1 MKGIINFESI
11 WRRSLKALGLY
22 YKWLFWK
29 ERKSPTEK
37 MLKMRA
43 LYGQFVQA
51 GDLCFDIGANMGSRV
66 ASFLMMNAKVIAVE
80 PQQICFK
87 ELEKVF
93 ANYPVTLVN
102 KGVGAKEEV
111 KDFYISSNHL
121 MSSFSEEWIDGTKKM
136 FTKDNWD
143 QVKKME
149 ITTLDQLITIY
160 GEPQFIKIDTEGFEV
175 EVLKG
180 LSRPIKALSVEYT
193 LPDPHHKN
201 IACLEKLETLYQ
213 DKALYNLCRDEA
225 YTMHFSTWQTID
237 TIKKMIASDVF
248 NRANFGNYG
257 DIYVKRISE

>member
-11 WRRSLKALGLY
+11 WRRSLKSMGLY

-37 MLKMRA
+37 MQKMRA

-66 ASFLMMNAKVIAVE
+66 SSFLMLNAKVVAVE

-93 ANYPVTLVN
+93 VNYPVTLVN

-111 KDFYISSNHL
+111 KDFYMSSNHL
-121 MSSFSEEWIDGTKKM
+121 MSSFSEEWIEGTKKM
-136 FTKDNWD
+136 FTNDNWD
-143 QVKKME
+143 RVEKMQ
-149 ITTLDQLITIY
+149 ITTLDKMIAEY

-180 LSRPIKALSVEYT
+180 LSSPIKALSVEYT
-193 LPDPHHKN
+193 LPDPHQKN
-201 IACLEKLETLYQ
+201 LACIEKLASLYNA
-213 DKALYNLCRDEA
+213 DAVYNLCRDEA
-225 YTMHFSTWQTID
+225 YSMHFPTWQTVES
-237 TIKKMIASDVF
+237 IKNLITSEAF
-248 NRANFGNYG
+248 NRVNFGNYG
-257 DIYVKRISE
+257 DIYVKSTTI